1 MKKRILALLLLF
13 LMMIS
18 FVIPLASKTIKKTNK
33 NDDSE
38 IQQKPDDVTICKN
51 VTYTVMQ
58 QKAIQKDEVEIAI
71 EEMAKEMEAIESITD
86 NKEYFIAYQQIVE
99 KYSEVIDPPET
110 IYDYYTEDEIELIC
124 RVVETE
130 CYDAD
135 FDSKCNVASV
145 VFNRF
150 ESEKFDGTF
159 TQIITAKNQFA
170 YGRRNIS
177 EDTMLA
183 VMYVF
188 EFGDTTNGALYFHS
202 NPKTDKFNGSDYIFT
217 DSVGHCFY
225 K

>member
-13 LMMIS
+13 LMIIS

-99 KYSEVIDPPET
+99 KYSEVIDPPGT

-124 RVVETE
+124 QVVETE

-135 FDSKCNVASV
+135 FD
-145 VFNRF
+145 
-150 ESEKFDGTF
+150 
-159 TQIITAKNQFA
+159 
-170 YGRRNIS
+170 
-177 EDTMLA
+177 
-183 VMYVF
+183 
-188 EFGDTTNGALYFHS
+188 
-202 NPKTDKFNGSDYIFT
+202 
-217 DSVGHCFY
+217 
-225 K
+225 